1 MTNLLEKTKS
11 SRQTFTI
18 PRYVVDNLEKYAT
31 QHNKKK
37 SQIVALALESYFKKE
52 SASLKV
58 GKRLEALE
66 SLIGILPS
74 GSTKNKKI
82 QDILGS

>member
-18 PRYVVDNLEKYAT
+18 PQYVVDDLEKYAIE
-31 QHNKKK
+31 NDKKK

-52 SASLKV
+52 NASLKV
-58 GKRLEALE
+58 EKRLEALD
-66 SLIGILPS
+66 SLIGILPA